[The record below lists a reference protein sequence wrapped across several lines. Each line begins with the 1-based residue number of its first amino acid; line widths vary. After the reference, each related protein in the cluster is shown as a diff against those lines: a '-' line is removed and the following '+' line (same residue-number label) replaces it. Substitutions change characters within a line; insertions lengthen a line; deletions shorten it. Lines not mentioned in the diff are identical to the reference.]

1 VTFLLDSDSLPQ
13 FFDLPR
19 RIRTLT
25 PMLWDPGVW
34 LFGLAVALFLAGVLG
49 VVLSTR
55 RVPPDEAL
63 GVPGLIPDAGAERQ
77 LLQLE
82 AEVERLRAERDELQT
97 VLGRLASLL
106 ERRYPQL
113 SPERRAQLV
122 ATRDDGEHRAG
133 GS

>member
-1 VTFLLDSDSLPQ
+1 
-13 FFDLPR
+13 
-19 RIRTLT
+19 
-25 PMLWDPGVW
+25 MLYDPGVW
-34 LFGLAVALFLAGVLG
+34 LFGLAVGLFLAGVLG

-63 GVPGLIPDAGAERQ
+63 GLPRLGADPGSERQ
-77 LLQLE
+77 LMQLE

-122 ATRDDGEHRAG
+122 TTPDDGEHRTG

>member
-1 VTFLLDSDSLPQ
+1 
-13 FFDLPR
+13 
-19 RIRTLT
+19 
-25 PMLWDPGVW
+25 MLYDPGVW

-55 RVPPDEAL
+55 RVSPNEAL
-63 GVPGLIPDAGAERQ
+63 DLPGLTTDAGAERQ

-113 SPERRAQLV
+113 SAERRAQLV
-122 ATRDDGEHRAG
+122 TTPDDGEHRTG

>member
-1 VTFLLDSDSLPQ
+1 
-13 FFDLPR
+13 
-19 RIRTLT
+19 
-25 PMLWDPGVW
+25 MLYDPGVW
-34 LFGLAVALFLAGVLG
+34 LFGLAVGLFLAGVLG

-63 GVPGLIPDAGAERQ
+63 GLPGLTADPGAERQ

-82 AEVERLRAERDELQT
+82 AEVQRLRAERDELQT

-122 ATRDDGEHRAG
+122 TTRDDGEHRTG